1 MSPIASSLEVA
12 KIRLDEN
19 GFFDLEDSTMGEY
32 VRQMECRGFPFVSE
46 YGLDF
51 CKERVLDDQ
60 VSMVRLSHGNCL
72 TLFSV
77 SGPSSKLSLEGAP
90 SRTG

>member
-1 MSPIASSLEVA
+1 MASTAFSLEVA
-12 KIRLDEN
+12 KRRLDEN
-19 GFFDLEDSTMGEY
+19 GFFDLEDPAMGEY
-32 VRQMECRGFPFVSE
+32 VWQMEHRGFPFVSE

-51 CKERVLDDQ
+51 CKERVLDDE
-60 VSMVRLSHGNCL
+60 VSTVRPSHGSCL

-77 SGPSSKLSLEGAP
+77 LGPSLKLSLEGAP